1 MDKNYFLNSINHE
14 DKNLI
19 SNIFS
24 KMQIAEKTNKVIFTN
39 DFLSPIIWNQISLL
53 CENYSIKSFTNG
65 IFKDSDRR
73 MLAFSSQGGPSI
85 YPINLLKISNKSK
98 FSNLHHKDYLGAIM
112 ALGIKREKLGDLI
125 IQDEICY
132 VPVCSDISSYII
144 NNLTDIG
151 NSHCDVSE
159 YPYTAQDLPER
170 QFEEKIVI
178 STSLRLDGMVAAICN
193 VSRNNSVGLISTGKI
208 LVNYFQCLKKDK
220 IIKCNDT
227 LTIRGYGKFVV
238 KEIIGS
244 TQKDRLKVEIV
255 QYI

>member
-24 KMQIAEKTNKVIFTN
+24 KMQIAQKTNKIIFTN
-39 DFLSPIIWNQISLL
+39 DFLSPIIWNQISVL
-53 CENYSIKSFTNG
+53 CENYKVKSFTNG

-73 MLAFSSQGGPSI
+73 MLSFSSFEEPLI
-85 YPINLLKISNKSK
+85 YPIKLLKISNNSR
-98 FSNLHHKDYLGAIM
+98 FTTLHHKDYLGAIM
-112 ALGIKREKLGDLI
+112 SLGIKREKLGDLVI
-125 IQDEICY
+125 RDESCY

-144 NNLTDIG
+144 SNLNDIG
-151 NSHCDVSE
+151 KCPCEVSE
-159 YPYTAQDLPER
+159 HPYTSQDLPEPKF
-170 QFEEKIVI
+170 QEKIII
-178 STSLRLDGMVAAICN
+178 STSLRLDGMVSAICN

-227 LTIRGYGKFVV
+227 ITIRGYGKIVV
-238 KEIIGS
+238 SEIIGS
-244 TQKDRLKVEIV
+244 TQKDRLKVAIK

>member
-19 SNIFS
+19 SNIFN
-24 KMQIAEKTNKVIFTN
+24 KMQIAQKTNKVIFTN
-39 DFLSPIIWNQISLL
+39 DFLSPVVWNQISVL
-53 CENYSIKSFTNG
+53 CENYKIKSFTNG

-73 MLAFSSQGGPSI
+73 MLSFSSYGEPSI
-85 YPINLLKISNKSK
+85 YPINLLKISNNSK
-98 FSNLHHKDYLGAIM
+98 FSTLLHKDYLGAIM
-112 ALGIKREKLGDLI
+112 SLGIKREKLGDLI
-125 IQDEICY
+125 IRDASCY

-144 NNLTDIG
+144 NNLNDIG
-151 NSHCDVSE
+151 NSHCSARE
-159 YPYTAQDLPER
+159 YSYTSQDLPER
-170 QFEEKIVI
+170 KFQEKIVI
-178 STSLRLDGMVAAICN
+178 STSLRLDGMVSAVCN

-238 KEIIGS
+238 KEIMGT

>member
-19 SNIFS
+19 SNIFN
-24 KMQIAEKTNKVIFTN
+24 KMQIAQKTNKVIFTN
-39 DFLSPIIWNQISLL
+39 DFLSPIVWNQISVL
-53 CENYSIKSFTNG
+53 CENYEIKSFANG

-73 MLAFSSQGGPSI
+73 MLSFSSYGEPSI
-85 YPINLLKISNKSK
+85 YPINLLKISNNSK
-98 FSNLHHKDYLGAIM
+98 FSTLLHKDYLGAIM
-112 ALGIKREKLGDLI
+112 SLGIKREKLGDLI
-125 IQDEICY
+125 IRDSSCY

-144 NNLTDIG
+144 NNLNDIG
-151 NSHCDVSE
+151 NSHCSARE
-159 YPYTAQDLPER
+159 YPYTSQELPER
-170 QFEEKIVI
+170 KFQEKIVI
-178 STSLRLDGMVAAICN
+178 STSLRLDGMVSAVCN

-227 LTIRGYGKFVV
+227 LTIRGYGKFVI
-238 KEIIGS
+238 KEIIGT